1 MVGDTSVVKVETD
14 LFKGQVFWVVQGD
27 AMQTKGELE
36 VLVKRF
42 GGKQSQSAQMDNT
55 IVVAGENGKH
65 MLFELFD
72 LL

>member
-1 MVGDTSVVKVETD
+1 MVKVETD

-27 AMQTKGELE
+27 VMQSKGELE

-55 IVVAGENGKH
+55 IVVAGENGKY
-65 MLFELFD
+65 MLTGVFEL
-72 LL
+72 L

>member
-55 IVVAGENGKH
+55 IVVAGDNGKH
-65 MLFELFD
+65 IPSNAFD